1 MLCDL
6 SADQNAV
13 QRQRKLKASRPRGH
27 LLFNND
33 VVSTASKE
41 APFGPQRRRIPPL
54 QNQVVVQYGHQCV
67 HQNPRLSDAT
77 GNTTTPLAA
86 VPLPPIKRGVLS
98 SSLPQRVNR
107 RSLGSFWTLRVN
119 GIRHVWT
126 AQTSREPVATMR
138 KRPKLPES
146 GGGPRDACQRVWWE
160 QVFVTGVVVAIVDT
174 TRGFTRELVRV
185 RVRLVTR
192 VTKVTRVTRVVRCKS
207 YRILL
212 TPARVHHVSIQV
224 GVMLLSDCLRRR
236 HWGGVVRC

>member
-1 MLCDL
+1 MDI
-6 SADQNAV
+6 S
-13 QRQRKLKASRPRGH
+13 
-27 LLFNND
+27 
-33 VVSTASKE
+33 
-41 APFGPQRRRIPPL
+41 
-54 QNQVVVQYGHQCV
+54 V

-86 VPLPPIKRGVLS
+86 IPLPPIKRGVLR
-98 SSLPQRVNR
+98 SSLPQRVNG
-107 RSLGSFWTLRVN
+107 RSLGSFWTSRVN

-126 AQTSREPVATMR
+126 AQTSREPVTTMMR
-138 KRPKLPES
+138 KRPKLSES

-185 RVRLVTR
+185 RVRLVIR
-192 VTKVTRVTRVVRCKS
+192 VARVAGVTRVTGVVKCKS

-224 GVMLLSDCLRRR
+224 GVMLSKKSSIKIVT
-236 HWGGVVRC
+236 VV

>member
-1 MLCDL
+1 MDT
-6 SADQNAV
+6 S
-13 QRQRKLKASRPRGH
+13 
-27 LLFNND
+27 
-33 VVSTASKE
+33 VSTSVYN
-41 APFGPQRRRIPPL
+41 G
-54 QNQVVVQYGHQCV
+54 
-67 HQNPRLSDAT
+67 PRLSDTT

-86 VPLPPIKRGVLS
+86 VPLPPIKGGVLR
-98 SSLPQRVNR
+98 SSLPQRVNG

-119 GIRHVWT
+119 GNRHVWT

-160 QVFVTGVVVAIVDT
+160 QVFVTGVVSIVDK

-185 RVRLVTR
+185 RVRLVIR
-192 VTKVTRVTRVVRCKS
+192 VARVAGVTRVTGVVKCKS

-224 GVMLLSDCLRRR
+224 GVMLSNKSYIKNCESR
-236 HWGGVVRC
+236 VRQG